1 MTNNENQ
8 TIKSASRKSEQVAN
22 PFKKHSNGL
31 AFKTNAGFQW
41 RTLLRVLL
49 LFITLAAAAFFLVN
63 QWFLFLALLSPV
75 IFYQLV
81 ELIRFQNKTRKELD
95 EFVEAIH
102 YRDFSRYFDVK
113 HAPVDLQPLR
123 KGFNEINTTF
133 KVISKE
139 KETQYQYLQKILELI
154 DTGILSYEVESGE
167 VVWMNESLKKM
178 LQVPYLKTISSFEK
192 RDRILFEEVFNLQP
206 GESKIGTVHLEK
218 SFFKVLLSATAF
230 QTEGKKYKLI
240 AFQNV
245 NEALDE
251 TESKAWQKL
260 LSVMTH
266 EIMNSVAPIS
276 SLADTLKNRL
286 QKSVELPDD
295 SAAVEDLEI
304 GIETIKRRSEG
315 LLKFA
320 QTYRNLNKITRLSL
334 KKLYV
339 RELFANLH
347 QLMQPTLEQK
357 NIDLEI
363 ILRETDL
370 AFEADP
376 SLMEQVLINLIVNA
390 IEAVKEQEHPR
401 IILSAET
408 AGKKVI
414 LKVADNGVGMPEE
427 LIDKIFIPFFST
439 KKSGSGI
446 GLSLCKQIVMLH
458 KGNIQVQ
465 SIEGKGSVFSIQF
478 P

>member
-1 MTNNENQ
+1 M
-8 TIKSASRKSEQVAN
+8 I
-22 PFKKHSNGL
+22 FKN
-31 AFKTNAGFQW
+31 FQW
-41 RTLLRVLL
+41 RLLIRVSFLFMTL
-49 LFITLAAAAFFLVN
+49 TAAAFFFVN
-63 QWFLFLALLSPV
+63 QWYLYLALLAPLL
-75 IFYQLV
+75 FYQLV
-81 ELIRFQNKTRKELD
+81 EFIRFQKKTHEELNQ
-95 EFVEAIH
+95 FVEAVH

-113 HAPVDLQPLR
+113 HASADIQPLR

-133 KVISKE
+133 KIISKE
-139 KETQYQYLQKILELI
+139 KETQYQYVQKILELV
-154 DTGILSYEVESGE
+154 DTGILSYEIQTGE

-178 LQVPYLKTISSFEK
+178 LQLPYIKKISSLEK
-192 RDRILFEEVFNLQP
+192 RDRVLYEEVSNLQP
-206 GESKIGTVHLEK
+206 GESKIGTVHLER

-230 QTEGKKYKLI
+230 QTDGKTFKLI

-286 QKSVELPDD
+286 QRSIAQPTDADAL
-295 SAAVEDLEI
+295 EDLEI

-320 QTYRNLNKITRLSL
+320 ETYRNLNKITTLNL

-339 RELFANLH
+339 HELFANLY

-363 ILRETDL
+363 ILREPGL
-370 AFEADP
+370 SFEADP
-376 SLMEQVLINLIVNA
+376 SLIEQVLINLIVNA
-390 IEAVKEQEHPR
+390 IEAVKEKENPR
-401 IILSAET
+401 IILSADT
-408 AGKKVI
+408 ATNKKII
-414 LKVADNGVGMPEE
+414 LKVADNGSGMPEE
-427 LIDKIFIPFFST
+427 LLDNIFIPFFST
-439 KKSGSGI
+439 KKNGSGI
-446 GLSLCKQIVMLH
+446 GLSLCKQIMMLH

-465 SIEGKGSVFSIQF
+465 SSEGKGTVFSMQF
-478 P
+478 GS